1 MEEFMNR
8 LIENGKLEEMSCGSN
23 FAYILTDNTDFLPT
37 EYKVLHSQ
45 NDAVF
50 VKCIR
55 LLYNGKIQFYYRTAG
70 YRSLAALIPALDAEK
85 FLTVVSGILSDVIH
99 IKSIGFLSC
108 RNVDIS
114 FERIYVDVSTC
125 RVRMIYLPVRDGF
138 FADEAAFEN
147 QLRTALIR
155 LASEHSVLNS
165 PGTKRLVS
173 DLSDGLLSL
182 EALAGRIRGGAI
194 AMPERET
201 GPANTRGGSQ
211 KTGISSAP
219 GRMRLIALN
228 TSETV
233 ILHVNKDSYV
243 IGKKP
248 SAVDGVVS
256 FNNMISRVHCR
267 IIRNGSRYIVE
278 DLGSAN
284 GTWVNRVRLMNNQ
297 KMPIQNGDILRLAN
311 SDFQVLIQ

>member
-1 MEEFMNR
+1 MNR

-23 FAYILTDNTDFLPT
+23 FAYILTDNADFLPT

-45 NDAVF
+45 NDAIF

-55 LLYNGKIQFYYRTAG
+55 LLYNGKTQFYYRTAG
-70 YRSLAALIPALDAEK
+70 YRSLAALVPTLDAEK
-85 FLTVVSGILSDVIH
+85 FLTIVSGILSDVIH

-108 RNVDIS
+108 RNVDLS
-114 FERIYVDVSTC
+114 FDRIFIDVNTC
-125 RVRMIYLPVRDGF
+125 QVRMIYLPVRDGF

-155 LASEHSVLNS
+155 LVSEHSALNS
-165 PGTKRLVS
+165 SGTKRLIS

-182 EALAGRIRGGAI
+182 EALAGRIRGGTI
-194 AMPERET
+194 VQPEREQ
-201 GPANTRGGSQ
+201 GPEFNRGEQS
-211 KTGISSAP
+211 KTGVER

-228 TSETV
+228 TSKKV
-233 ILHVNKDSYV
+233 ILYVNKDSYV
-243 IGKKP
+243 IGKKT

-267 IIRNGSRYIVE
+267 IIRNGSQYTVE

-284 GTWVNRVRLMNNQ
+284 GTWVNRVRLMKDQ
-297 KMPIQNGDILRLAN
+297 KVPIQNGDVLRLAN
-311 SDFQVLIQ
+311 SDFQVQIQ

>member
-1 MEEFMNR
+1 MNR

-23 FAYILTDNTDFLPT
+23 FAYILTDNADFLPT

-45 NDAVF
+45 NDVVF

-55 LLYNGKIQFYYRTAG
+55 LLYNGKTQFYYRTAG
-70 YRSLAALIPALDAEK
+70 YRSLATLVPALDAEK
-85 FLTVVSGILSDVIH
+85 FLTIVSGILSDVIH

-108 RNVDIS
+108 RNVDLS
-114 FERIYVDVSTC
+114 FDRIFIDVNTC
-125 RVRMIYLPVRDGF
+125 QARMIYLPVRNGF

-155 LASEHSVLNS
+155 LVSEHSALNS
-165 PGTKRLVS
+165 SGTKRLVS

-194 AMPERET
+194 VQPENNRE
-201 GPANTRGGSQ
+201 Q
-211 KTGISSAP
+211 LKTGVER

-228 TSETV
+228 TSKKV
-233 ILHVNKDSYV
+233 ILYVNKDSYV

-267 IIRNGSRYIVE
+267 IIRNGTQYIVE

-284 GTWVNRVRLMNNQ
+284 GTWVNRVRLMKDQ
-297 KMPIQNGDILRLAN
+297 KVPIQNGDVLRLAN
-311 SDFQVLIQ
+311 SDFQVQIQ